1 MGFTCEVARVERL
14 ALSFCFDGVCPCL
27 LVPPRSRRP
36 PFPPKRTMPGGAHEF
51 MKAWDPEE
59 DQIILEMVQAEGPK
73 WKQIV
78 KRLPGRTVRVASRR
92 SRGLCMGLASP

>member
-1 MGFTCEVARVERL
+1 
-14 ALSFCFDGVCPCL
+14 
-27 LVPPRSRRP
+27 
-36 PFPPKRTMPGGAHEF
+36 MPGGAHEF

-78 KRLPGRTVRVASRR
+78 KQLPGRTVRVASRR
-92 SRGLCMGLASP
+92 SRGLASH

>member
-1 MGFTCEVARVERL
+1 MKSDQGSITLRPFSPSSADAPAR
-14 ALSFCFDGVCPCL
+14 A
-27 LVPPRSRRP
+27 VPLPLPP
-36 PFPPKRTMPGGAHEF
+36 PFPPNRRSMPGGAHEF

-78 KRLPGRTVRVASRR
+78 KQLPGRTVRVASRR

>member
-1 MGFTCEVARVERL
+1 MKGSYAPFIAFEWAVAPAR
-14 ALSFCFDGVCPCL
+14 A
-27 LVPPRSRRP
+27 VPLPLHP
-36 PFPPKRTMPGGAHEF
+36 PFPPNRRSMPGGAHEF

-78 KRLPGRTVRVASRR
+78 KQLPGRTVRVASRR
-92 SRGLCMGLASP
+92 SRGLASP